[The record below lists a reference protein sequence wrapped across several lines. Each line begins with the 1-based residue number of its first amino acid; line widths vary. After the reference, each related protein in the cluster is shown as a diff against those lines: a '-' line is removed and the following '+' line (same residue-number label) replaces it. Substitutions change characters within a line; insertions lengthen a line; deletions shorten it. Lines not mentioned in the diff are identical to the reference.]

1 MGGGPDVLGERPQRG
16 QRGFPYEGVH
26 LAAQAEHAEAHPG
39 PAAQIAAYQG
49 VLLQGGKQT
58 VDHGPVDTE
67 FVGQLGDG
75 QAVVG
80 VGEQFE
86 DP

>member
-1 MGGGPDVLGERPQRG
+1 MGSGPDVLREGPQRG
-16 QRGFPYEGVH
+16 QRGFPYERMD
-26 LAAQAEHAEAHPG
+26 LAAKAQHAQAHPG

-49 VLLQGGKQT
+49 VLFQGGQQT
-58 VDHGPVDTE
+58 VDHGPVDAE